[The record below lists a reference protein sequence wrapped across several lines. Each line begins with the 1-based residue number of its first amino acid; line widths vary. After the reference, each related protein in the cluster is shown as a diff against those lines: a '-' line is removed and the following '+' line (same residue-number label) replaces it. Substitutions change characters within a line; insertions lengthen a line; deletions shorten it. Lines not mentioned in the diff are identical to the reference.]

1 MNGLVWFSRLLKIS
15 QAKLVPDRHLD
26 EALLSRSARICFSG
40 ITSGACINRYCL
52 PRNHVALQRLAVPPV
67 ALSSIMYLGPV
78 VPVSSSL

>member
-40 ITSGACINRYCL
+40 ITSGACINRYWSFPFRPPYNPPFPGSNL
-52 PRNHVALQRLAVPPV
+52 PPPFIP
-67 ALSSIMYLGPV
+67 S
-78 VPVSSSL
+78 